1 MVVFWCDLHLVLNNH
16 NIFRYIHLL
25 YCMMRR
31 SIVTNFARKLI
42 TLPQLS
48 PSHTSS
54 RLIKRLVPSN
64 VHVGEYTP
72 LLIVSCSPD
81 MIEDVAFRVSR
92 DHRQLMLLE
101 IIEDGRIEWLNPKN
115 NDHHDVRVVDDDGDN
130 DVNSMVDLP
139 VGTVIGEVCDD
150 DDDDDDHNDDDVTE
164 EWAWQAYMHDEDDDD
179 GIGKKKV
186 VELPP
191 SLAWAAK
198 RGLGSGSTSI

>member
-1 MVVFWCDLHLVLNNH
+1 
-16 NIFRYIHLL
+16 
-25 YCMMRR
+25 MMRR

-54 RLIKRLVPSN
+54 RLIERLVPSN

-101 IIEDGRIEWLNPKN
+101 IIEDGRIKWSKNPNN
-115 NDHHDVRVVDDDGDN
+115 NDHDVRVVDDDDGDN
-130 DVNSMVDLP
+130 KVNSMVDLP

-150 DDDDDDHNDDDVTE
+150 DDDDDDDDHNGDDVTE

>member
-1 MVVFWCDLHLVLNNH
+1 
-16 NIFRYIHLL
+16 
-25 YCMMRR
+25 MMRR
-31 SIVTNFARKLI
+31 SIGTYFAKKLI

-48 PSHTSS
+48 PSHTTS

-64 VHVGEYTP
+64 KHVSEYTP

-81 MIEDVAFRVSR
+81 MIEDAAFRVSP

-101 IIEDGRIEWLNPKN
+101 IIEDGRIQWLTTN
-115 NDHHDVRVVDDDGDN
+115 NHVVHDDNNDGDN
-130 DVNSMVDLP
+130 VNLMVDFP

-150 DDDDDDHNDDDVTE
+150 DDDDNDDEVVTE
-164 EWAWQAYMHDEDDDD
+164 EWAWQAYMHDDDDND
-179 GIGKKKV
+179 GKEKE

-198 RGLGSGSTSI
+198 QGLGSGSTSI

>member
-1 MVVFWCDLHLVLNNH
+1 
-16 NIFRYIHLL
+16 
-25 YCMMRR
+25 MMRR
-31 SIVTNFARKLI
+31 SVGTHFARKLI

-81 MIEDVAFRVSR
+81 MIEDPAFRVSP

-101 IIEDGRIEWLNPKN
+101 IIEDGRIKWLNTNN
-115 NDHHDVRVVDDDGDN
+115 NDRGVRVDDDDDYGDN
-130 DVNSMVDLP
+130 VNSMVDLP

-150 DDDDDDHNDDDVTE
+150 DDNDDDHNDNDVTE
-164 EWAWQAYMHDEDDDD
+164 EWAWQAYMHDEDYDD
-179 GIGKKKV
+179 GNGKKKE

>member
-1 MVVFWCDLHLVLNNH
+1 
-16 NIFRYIHLL
+16 
-25 YCMMRR
+25 MRR
-31 SIVTNFARKLI
+31 SIGTNFARKLI

-48 PSHTSS
+48 PSHTSC
-54 RLIKRLVPSN
+54 RLIERLVPSN

-81 MIEDVAFRVSR
+81 MIEDVAFRVSPY
-92 DHRQLMLLE
+92 HRQLMLLE
-101 IIEDGRIEWLNPKN
+101 IIEDGRIKWLKNPKN
-115 NDHHDVRVVDDDGDN
+115 DDHHVRVVDDDGDD

-139 VGTVIGEVCDD
+139 VGTVIGEVCDDDDD

-179 GIGKKKV
+179 GNGKKKV

>member
-1 MVVFWCDLHLVLNNH
+1 
-16 NIFRYIHLL
+16 
-25 YCMMRR
+25 MMRR
-31 SIVTNFARKLI
+31 SIGTHFARKLI

-48 PSHTSS
+48 PSHTAS
-54 RLIKRLVPSN
+54 RLIERLVPSN

-81 MIEDVAFRVSR
+81 MIEDPAFRVSP

-101 IIEDGRIEWLNPKN
+101 IIEDGRIKWLNPN
-115 NDHHDVRVVDDDGDN
+115 NDVRVDDDDDGDN

-150 DDDDDDHNDDDVTE
+150 DDDDDDDDPNDDDVTE
-164 EWAWQAYMHDEDDDD
+164 EWAWQAYMHDEDYDD
-179 GIGKKKV
+179 GIGKKKE